1 MGLLSGR
8 PSGLYGV
15 SETSATHDAC
25 VDYGS
30 VPSIVSAVV
39 AVGAFGLTLRE
50 KRAATRAAVDA
61 ADSSHQAAAAAERNA
76 EALTRLAD
84 ASDRR
89 TAKPYRPPWK
99 IEHITGST
107 YALRNTGDDTEENV
121 MITGRSVRGAPVSAS
136 EVHAGSSLS
145 FLAIGA
151 WGIEREIVVR
161 WNHGSLGEQP
171 LWRDEL
177 PFKE

>member
-1 MGLLSGR
+1 MPSGRLSGF
-8 PSGLYGV
+8 YGV
-15 SETSATHDAC
+15 SNTLARHDAC

-30 VPSIVSAVV
+30 LPSIVSAVV

-61 ADSSHQAAAAAERNA
+61 ADSSYQARAAAAAERNA

-107 YALRNTGDDTEENV
+107 YALRNTGDDTEDNV

-151 WGIEREIVVR
+151 WGIDREIVVR